1 MKRSRT
7 IPLLAFIGLV
17 LTFIAYAGLAVA
29 AVPRVDEGGAQALR
43 ARFEALRLDAEGGPF
58 GRPMRIDSRDGDG
71 RLAGEVFALVRQP
84 FARVEQA
91 LHEPRQ
97 WCEVML
103 LPFNTTHCAAPA
115 GDAGQALA
123 LFIARR
129 KGSDASDSY
138 RLDFRFQVDE
148 LAPDYM
154 RIRLRAAEGPLGT
167 RDYHIALE
175 AAPLD
180 DGRTI
185 VHLSYAYGYGTMSRM
200 AMQTYLSTWG
210 ASKVGFSL
218 EGRDGDG
225 RPVLVK
231 GMRGVIERNTMRYFL
246 AIEAYLD
253 SLPAPAGERLDR
265 RLRLWFDAT
274 ERFPQQLHEM
284 DRDEYIAMKRRE
296 YRQLQAAL

>member
-1 MKRSRT
+1 MTRSRT

-17 LTFIAYAGLAVA
+17 LTFIAYAGLAMA
-29 AVPRVDEGGAQALR
+29 AVREADEGGGAQALR
-43 ARFEALRLDAEGGPF
+43 ERFESMRLEREASPF
-58 GRPMRIDSRDGDG
+58 GRPMRIDSRDADG
-71 RLAGEVFALVRQP
+71 RLGGEVFALVRQP

-103 LPFNTTHCAAPA
+103 LPFNTTHCAAQP
-115 GDAGQALA
+115 GDAAQGLA

-138 RLDFRFQVDE
+138 KLDFRFRVDQ

-154 RIRLRAAEGPLGT
+154 RIRLNAREGPFGT
-167 RDYHIALE
+167 RDYRIALE

-180 DGRTI
+180 GERTL
-185 VHLSYAYGYGTMSRM
+185 VRLSYAYGYGAMSRM

-210 ASKVGFSL
+210 ASKVGFSSERDD
-218 EGRDGDG
+218 EGR
-225 RPVLVK
+225 PTLVK
-231 GMRGVIERNTMRYFL
+231 GMRGVVERNTMRYFL

-253 SLPAPAGERLDR
+253 SLSAPPDQRLDR

-274 ERFPQQLHEM
+274 ERFPRQLHEM
-284 DRDEYIAMKRRE
+284 ERDEYLAMKRAE
-296 YRQLQAAL
+296 YRQMQAAL